1 MFFGI
6 ECIHAEQ
13 SDVKQKMITLGIKLM
28 LEKKNQ
34 LRSNSV
40 IYQNNSISDIYIAV
54 WIVFLLT
61 VLSELYAINLEYQ
74 LSAELWHSI
83 LIHLCIII
91 MVIINSDIKIP

>member
-1 MFFGI
+1 MISPRQWIVFGI

-40 IYQNNSISDIYIAV
+40 IYQNNSISDIYIEV
-54 WIVFLLT
+54 WIIFLLT
-61 VLSELYAINLEYQ
+61 VLSELSQQFYMP
-74 LSAELWHSI
+74 
-83 LIHLCIII
+83 LI
-91 MVIINSDIKIP
+91 

>member
-1 MFFGI
+1 MHNNLNSARVEYFVDDFPPFSEWIVFGI

-40 IYQNNSISDIYIAV
+40 IYQNNSISDIYIEV
-54 WIVFLLT
+54 WIIFLLT
-61 VLSELYAINLEYQ
+61 VLSELSQQFYMP
-74 LSAELWHSI
+74 
-83 LIHLCIII
+83 LI
-91 MVIINSDIKIP
+91 

>member
-1 MFFGI
+1 MISPHQWIVFGI

-13 SDVKQKMITLGIKLM
+13 SDVKQKMITMGIKLM

-40 IYQNNSISDIYIAV
+40 TYQNNSISDIYIAV

-61 VLSELYAINLEYQ
+61 VLSEFSQQFYMPFHYQRNCGILFLYTYVL
-74 LSAELWHSI
+74 
-83 LIHLCIII
+83 
-91 MVIINSDIKIP
+91 